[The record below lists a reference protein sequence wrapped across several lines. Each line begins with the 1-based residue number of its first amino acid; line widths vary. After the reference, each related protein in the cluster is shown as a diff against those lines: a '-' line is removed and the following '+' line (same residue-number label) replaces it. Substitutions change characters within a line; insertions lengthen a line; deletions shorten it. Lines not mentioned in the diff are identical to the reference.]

1 MMIPL
6 SKVVVDAQTE
16 ELVLQTL
23 RSGQLAQ
30 GPMVARFEELCRSMA
45 GTAHC
50 VAVNNGTTALELALK
65 VANIGPGDEVITS
78 PFTFAATVNAIVH
91 SGATAV
97 FADITHD
104 FTIDPA
110 LVEAQL
116 TDRTRALMPVHLYG
130 LAADMPALTKTAQQH
145 GLRMI
150 EDAAQAHG
158 ATVNGENIGVYDL
171 ATYSFYA
178 TKNLSTGEGGA
189 VTTNSD
195 ADNERMRI
203 LRNQGMRARYQYE
216 EPGFNLR
223 MMDLVAALAISQFE
237 NRVQMEERRRHNA
250 RVLTDGLL
258 DIDGL
263 VLPCVPLGRTSVW
276 HQYTV
281 MITPQARLTRD
292 AVMQQLQEAGVG
304 CGVYYPYAAYD
315 YDCFRSHPQIRWET
329 CPHAET
335 AAAQVLSLP
344 VHQHLSDSDL
354 DQIVTTV
361 RRVMS
366 A

>member
-1 MMIPL
+1 MIPL
-6 SKVVVDAQTE
+6 SKVVVDAETE
-16 ELVLQTL
+16 ALVLETL

-30 GPMVARFEELCRSMA
+30 GPMVARFEELCRTMA
-45 GTAHC
+45 ATAHC

-97 FADITHD
+97 FADITDD
-104 FTIDPA
+104 FTINPV
-110 LVEAQL
+110 LVSEQL
-116 TDRTRALMPVHLYG
+116 TDRSRAIMPVHLYG
-130 LAADMPALTKTAQQH
+130 LPADMVSLTSTAEAH
-145 GLRMI
+145 NLRII

-158 ATVNGENIGVYDL
+158 ATVNGNNIGAYDL

-178 TKNLSTGEGGA
+178 TKNLATGEGGA
-189 VTTNSD
+189 ITTNSD

-237 NRVQMEERRRHNA
+237 GRVSMEARRRHNA
-250 RVLTDGLL
+250 RALTEGLAG
-258 DIDGL
+258 IDGL
-263 VLPCVPLGRTSVW
+263 VLPFEPAGRSSVW

-281 MITPQARLTRD
+281 RISPDARHSRD
-292 AVMQQLQEAGVG
+292 DVMKLLQENGVG

-315 YDCFRSHPQIRWET
+315 YDCFRNHPQVRWER
-329 CPHAET
+329 CPVAEAC
-335 AAAQVLSLP
+335 AAEVLSLP
-344 VHQHLSDSDL
+344 VHQHLSEADL
-354 DQIVTTV
+354 ETIITTV
-361 RRVMS
+361 RRVMTS
-366 A
+366 

>member
-1 MMIPL
+1 MIPL
-6 SKVVVDAQTE
+6 SKVVIDAETE
-16 ELVLQTL
+16 ALVLQTL

-30 GPMVARFEELCRSMA
+30 GPMVARFEELCRTMA

-97 FADITHD
+97 FADITND
-104 FTIDPA
+104 FTIDPV

-116 TDRTRALMPVHLYG
+116 TSRTRAVMPVHLYG
-130 LAADMPALTKTAQQH
+130 LAADMKSLVGIAQRND
-145 GLRMI
+145 LRII

-158 ATVNGENIGVYDL
+158 AKIDEDNIGAYDL

-178 TKNLSTGEGGA
+178 TKNLATGEGGA

-195 ADNERMRI
+195 ADNDRMRV

-216 EPGFNLR
+216 EPGYNLR
-223 MMDLVAALAISQFE
+223 MMDLVAALAISQFDA
-237 NRVQMEERRRHNA
+237 RLAMEARRRHNA
-250 RVLTDGLL
+250 CVLNNGLTG
-258 DIDGL
+258 INGL
-263 VLPCVPLGRTSVW
+263 VLPLEPTGRVSVW
-276 HQYTV
+276 HQYTIRVTSESSHSRDEV
-281 MITPQARLTRD
+281 MKL
-292 AVMQQLQEAGVG
+292 LQDSGVG
-304 CGVYYPYAAYD
+304 CGIYYPYPAYD
-315 YDCFRSHPQIRWET
+315 YDCFRDHPQIRWQR
-329 CPHAET
+329 CPNAET

-344 VHQHLSDSDL
+344 VHQHLSDRDL
-354 DQIVTTV
+354 DTIVTTV
-361 RRVMS
+361 RRVM
-366 A
+366 AA